1 MKKANCNA
9 FVNILNTIH
18 DMGITTKA
26 GLMVDQLLYT
36 EFWFALKDFCHFALL
51 SKTSGKNAKGEI
63 LPGNTGKID
72 VLEIRSATTRDEI
85 ETDCAIKI
93 IEKLDL
99 VLRQPIEKQKNYCY
113 TICNNMVNDCFRRL
127 PPDDFK
133 IVSLNGTIEGTSV
146 AAEDAYTYED
156 IIADDT
162 YNPERLHV
170 EHETIKELKK
180 EKQAAEILM
189 NYCTSMGKYFADQS
203 AIDTLMDVAID
214 SQNSVDE
221 KAAEIIPD
229 LAEEASTVT
238 GETTDE
244 FLKGFHESEEY
255 AAALVAYRN
264 RLETE
269 SRILEETD
277 PETPDE

>member
-1 MKKANCNA
+1 MASEKSKGDNNVIKLNGEKKIVIVTSSSKGKGQNSNSKQKGKAAKKAA
-9 FVNILNTIH
+9 GSQKKLAKQ
-18 DMGITTKA
+18 TKA
-26 GLMVDQLLYT
+26 
-36 EFWFALKDFCHFALL
+36 AK
-51 SKTSGKNAKGEI
+51 KT
-63 LPGNTGKID
+63 L
-72 VLEIRSATTRDEI
+72 
-85 ETDCAIKI
+85 
-93 IEKLDL
+93 
-99 VLRQPIEKQKNYCY
+99 
-113 TICNNMVNDCFRRL
+113 
-127 PPDDFK
+127 
-133 IVSLNGTIEGTSV
+133 
-146 AAEDAYTYED
+146 
-156 IIADDT
+156 
-162 YNPERLHV
+162 
-170 EHETIKELKK
+170 KELKK

-229 LAEEASTVT
+229 LAAEASAAT